1 MSTTTIDFVDNVTS
15 WQAVKYILRFLW
27 VIVRN
32 IGRAVNALVH
42 RLPWLCIILVVAA
55 STVTSFIYIAKA
67 RAERD
72 AYNKKMV
79 HLQQRCDTLSNI
91 LEWKGGTK

>member
-1 MSTTTIDFVDNVTS
+1 MTKTIDFIADMTTL
-15 WQAVKYILRFLW
+15 QAVKAIFKCLW

-32 IGRAVNALVH
+32 IGRAINALVH

-55 STVTSFIYIAKA
+55 STVTSFVYIAKA

>member
-1 MSTTTIDFVDNVTS
+1 MTKTIDFTYDLTIS
-15 WQAVKYILRFLW
+15 QAMVHILKCIW
-27 VIVRN
+27 VIIRN
-32 IGRAVNALVH
+32 IGRAINALVH
-42 RLPWLCIILVVAA
+42 RLPWLCIILVMAA

-91 LEWKGGTK
+91 LEWKGGAK